1 MYSLIIKQKLRTA
14 RGILKH
20 FWSTAIVFLIIVCYA
35 AVQFYVLILNGGI
48 GTALSKNYIF
58 YFLAACVVLSG
69 SRILIKKQ
77 PIITMNAATLHYLYF
92 TKHFKRI
99 MAIKYIWSFIKSI
112 LLTAIISG
120 LISGFQISA
129 IFGRYFLLLC
139 GYLFLSVLLSWS
151 CYHYMKGKV
160 RLAVI
165 LCYIIASVVFLVES
179 GVISVILNYCLIL
192 FWLYYVT
199 VKLQFNLTKYSKD
212 LALIDESN
220 SVTSQYNMVKMSQMT
235 AEKVANKRRSFFLYH
250 FPLKK
255 NNAVFFKC
263 LIEMI
268 RTGNRIWGAFAFL
281 LVTGFLFYR
290 TSVFSLI
297 PIFGE
302 IDNLAAPFSVLMV
315 MMVYRN
321 VDELLKKYA
330 GTLIEKHKKG
340 LFIPMERQKIIFS
353 YLAASIL
360 IFAVIT
366 VFAGLI
372 FGSKIHFVL
381 LFFVLFI
388 TIFTVDLNLALAE
401 NKLSKTIRK
410 VTPMLSTVLGF
421 IFLI

>member
-20 FWSTAIVFLIIVCYA
+20 FWSTAVVFLIIVCYA
-35 AVQFYVLILNGGI
+35 AVQFYVIILNGGI
-48 GTALSKNYIF
+48 GTALSPNYIF
-58 YFLAACVVLSG
+58 YFLAACVVLNG
-69 SRILIKKQ
+69 SRILTKRR
-77 PIITMNAATLHYLYF
+77 PIITMNAATLHYLYL

-99 MAIKYIWSFIKSI
+99 TAIKYLWSFIKSI

-120 LISGFQISA
+120 FISGFQVNA

-139 GYLFLSVLLSWS
+139 GYLFLGVLLSWS
-151 CYHYMKGKV
+151 CYHFMKGKA
-160 RLAVI
+160 RLAGI
-165 LCYIIASVVFLVES
+165 SCYITASTVLLMES

-192 FWLYYVT
+192 FWLYYVIA
-199 VKLQFNLTKYSKD
+199 KLQFNLTKYSKD
-212 LALIDESN
+212 LAFIDEN
-220 SVTSQYNMVKMSQMT
+220 NFVTSQYNMVRMSQMA
-235 AEKVANKRRSFFLYH
+235 AEKVANKRRRFFLYH

-255 NNAVFFKC
+255 NNAIFYKC
-263 LIEMI
+263 LIEII

-290 TSVFSLI
+290 TPVFSLI

-302 IDNLAAPFSVLMV
+302 IDNLAATFSVLMV

-321 VDELLKKYA
+321 VDELLKKYVSA
-330 GTLIEKHKKG
+330 LIEKHKKG
-340 LFIPMERQKIIFS
+340 LFIPMKRQKIVFS
-353 YLAASIL
+353 YLTASIL
-360 IFAVIT
+360 IFAIIT

-388 TIFTVDLNLALAE
+388 MIFTVDFTLALAE
-401 NKLSKTIRK
+401 NKLSKIIRK
-410 VTPMLSTVLGF
+410 VMPMLSTILGF

>member
-14 RGILKH
+14 RGILRH

-35 AVQFYVLILNGGI
+35 AVQFYVVILNGGI
-48 GTALSKNYIF
+48 GTALPDKYII
-58 YFLAACVVLSG
+58 YFLAACVILSG

-99 MAIKYIWSFIKSI
+99 MAAKYLWSFIKSV

-120 LISGFQISA
+120 LISGFQVNA
-129 IFGRYFLLLC
+129 VFGRYFLLLC
-139 GYLFLSVLLSWS
+139 GYLLLGVLLSWS
-151 CYHYMKGKV
+151 RYHFMKGKA

-165 LCYIIASVVFLVES
+165 LCYIIASAVFFMES

-212 LALIDESN
+212 LALIDENN
-220 SVTSQYNMVKMSQMT
+220 SVTSQYNMVKMSQMA
-235 AEKVANKRRSFFLYH
+235 AEKAANKRRRFFLYH

-255 NNAVFFKC
+255 NNAVFYKC
-263 LIEMI
+263 LIEII

-281 LVTGFLFYR
+281 LLTGFLFYR
-290 TSVFSLI
+290 TPAFSLI
-297 PIFGE
+297 PVFGE
-302 IDNLAAPFSVLMV
+302 IDNLAAAFSVLMV

-321 VDELLKKYA
+321 VDELLKKNA
-330 GTLIEKHKKG
+330 GALMKKHKKG
-340 LFIPMERQKIIFS
+340 LFIPMGKQKIVFS

-360 IFAVIT
+360 IFSVIT

-372 FGSKIHFVL
+372 FGSKIRFVL

-388 TIFTVDLNLALAE
+388 TIFTVDFNLALAE
-401 NKLSKTIRK
+401 NKLSKIIRK
-410 VTPMLSTVLGF
+410 AMPMLSTMLGF